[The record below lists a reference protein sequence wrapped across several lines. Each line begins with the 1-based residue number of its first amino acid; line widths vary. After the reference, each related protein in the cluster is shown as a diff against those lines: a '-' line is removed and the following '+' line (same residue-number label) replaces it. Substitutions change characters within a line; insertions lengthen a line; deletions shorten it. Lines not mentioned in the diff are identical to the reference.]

1 MKVEIYSDVVCPWCY
16 IGEKRFERALS
27 AFAGKDE
34 VEVVFRPFQLQPDAP
49 TVATPLRPSLE
60 KRFGAGTR
68 HMLSRVTEAASE
80 EGIRIDWD
88 NALAVNTLTAHRL
101 IRLAERENGV
111 LVQRALVDSLFDA
124 HFTNGEDVGDH
135 EVLMDLAVTA
145 GMDRERVSAYL
156 ASTEGLEE
164 VKSEIA
170 DARLAEITAVPTF
183 VFDGKYVVE
192 GGQPASTFLQVLE
205 EVQSKSVGETDP
217 ADVCEDDSCVVPA

>member
-1 MKVEIYSDVVCPWCY
+1 
-16 IGEKRFERALS
+16 
-27 AFAGKDE
+27 
-34 VEVVFRPFQLQPDAP
+34 
-49 TVATPLRPSLE
+49 
-60 KRFGAGTR
+60 
-68 HMLSRVTEAASE
+68 MLSRVTEAASE

-111 LVQRALVDSLFDA
+111 AVQRALVDSLFDA
-124 HFTNGEDVGDH
+124 HFTKGKDVGDH
-135 EVLMDLAVTA
+135 EVLTNLAVSA

-156 ASTEGLEE
+156 ASNEGLEE

-217 ADVCEDDSCVVPA
+217 ADVCEDDACVVPA